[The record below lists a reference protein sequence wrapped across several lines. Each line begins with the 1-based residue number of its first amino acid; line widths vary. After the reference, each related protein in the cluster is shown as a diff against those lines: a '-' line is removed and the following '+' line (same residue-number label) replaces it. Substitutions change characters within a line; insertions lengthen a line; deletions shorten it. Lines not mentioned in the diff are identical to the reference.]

1 MVIAAGQ
8 KSNISLAF
16 QHTNGNCLFS
26 SAHGTREREITEG
39 KVRAKF
45 GDDKIKIYK
54 STFTL
59 LYHALTQK
67 KQLTKMKLVC
77 ARAGRPKKKVVGLHM
92 IGR

>member
-16 QHTNGNCLFS
+16 QHTNGNWDYGCLFS
-26 SAHGTREREITEG
+26 SAHGTREITEG

-59 LYHALTQK
+59 LYHDLTQK

-77 ARAGRPKKKVVGLHM
+77 ARLKKKVVGLYM